1 MNNAACAIPDF
12 RHDRVVRLMLID
24 DHPAVR
30 DGVRLKLE
38 ADDRFRVVAE
48 AANSE
53 DAIELASRVAI
64 DVVLADISMRGA
76 SGIELIRQLRS
87 DQPHLRYVVFTMHDS
102 DEYIMAATHAGANA
116 YVLKGAPSREILA
129 AVEAVSAGGS
139 YFSAEIGTRLLRS
152 ANVSRLT
159 RRERDVLARIA
170 EGKSS
175 KTIGRDLSID
185 ARTIDS
191 HRASIKRKF
200 ELDSSAALV
209 RFAVEGH
216 WKTT

>member
-1 MNNAACAIPDF
+1 M
-12 RHDRVVRLMLID
+12 VID

-30 DGVRLKLE
+30 DGVRTKLE
-38 ADDRFRVVAE
+38 ADGRFKVVAE
-48 AANSE
+48 ASNTE
-53 DAIELASRVAI
+53 EAIELANHTTL

-76 SGIELIRQLRS
+76 SGIELIRRLRC
-87 DQPHLRYVVFTMHDS
+87 DQPRLRYVVFTMHDS
-102 DEYIMAATHAGANA
+102 DEYIMAATSAGANA

-139 YFSAEIGTRLLRS
+139 YFSAEIGIGLVRP

-159 RRERDVLARIA
+159 RREREVLARIA

-175 KTIGRDLSID
+175 KTIARDLAID
-185 ARTIDS
+185 ARTIDC

-200 ELDSSAALV
+200 ELDSSAALM

-216 WKTT
+216 WRTM

>member
-1 MNNAACAIPDF
+1 MSNIAGAVPSFRPDKAI
-12 RHDRVVRLMLID
+12 RLMLID

-30 DGVRLKLE
+30 DGVRMKLE
-38 ADDRFRVVAE
+38 ADDRFKVVAE
-48 AANSE
+48 AANTE
-53 DAIELASRVAI
+53 EALEIASRIAL
-64 DVVLADISMRGA
+64 DVILADISMRGA
-76 SGIELIRQLRS
+76 SGIELIRQLRT
-87 DQPHLRYVVFTMHDS
+87 DQPRLRYVVFTMHDS

-129 AVEAVSAGGS
+129 AVEAVAAGGS
-139 YFSAEIGTRLLRS
+139 YFSGEIGNRLVRS

-159 RRERDVLARIA
+159 RREKDVLARIA

-175 KTIGRDLSID
+175 KAIARDLSID

-200 ELDSSAALV
+200 ELDSAAALV

-216 WKTT
+216 WKST

>member
-1 MNNAACAIPDF
+1 MSNTVGAVSEVRPDK
-12 RHDRVVRLMLID
+12 VIRLMLID

-30 DGVRLKLE
+30 DGVRMKLE

-48 AANSE
+48 ASCTE
-53 DAIELASRVAI
+53 DAIELAGRTAL

-76 SGIELIRQLRS
+76 SGIELIRQLREE
-87 DQPHLRYVVFTMHDS
+87 QPRLRYVVFTMHDS

-139 YFSAEIGTRLLRS
+139 YFSAEIGSRLVRS

-175 KTIGRDLSID
+175 KIIARDLSID